1 MTGIFIGA
9 FAGSLIELVEIF
21 AVALIVGRIAGWHN
35 ALLGAGSAM
44 LLTALVS
51 LFVGTGL
58 TRIPV
63 TVVEITAG
71 LTMLLFG
78 QHWLRGI
85 VRYYAGR
92 LPKHQDDDENMAVR
106 LVQGGGRGRVWSA
119 VAIATAFKSSLLESF
134 EIALVVVALAA
145 PSGAWLESLAGALAA
160 LLLLTALALL
170 LRRSLNRV
178 PVKPMKFVAAMM
190 LMGFG
195 TYWLGEGL
203 GLEWWGEGWA
213 LLYFTGLWGVG
224 MALTALLWRKPVAT
238 A

>member
-35 ALLGAGSAM
+35 ALLGAGSAV
-44 LLTALVS
+44 LLTVFVS
-51 LFVGTGL
+51 LLVGTGL

-78 QHWLRGI
+78 QYWLRGI
-85 VRYYAGR
+85 VRYYARR
-92 LPKHQDDDENMAVR
+92 LPKHEDDDERMAAR
-106 LVQGGGRGRVWSA
+106 LVQGGSRGRVWSA

-145 PSGAWLESLAGALAA
+145 PGGAWLESLAGALVA
-160 LLLLTALALL
+160 LLLLTTLALL

-203 GLEWWGEGWA
+203 GLEWWGGSWA
-213 LLYFTGLWGVG
+213 MLYLTGLWGVG
-224 MALTALLWRKPVAT
+224 MAITALLRRKRVVVV
-238 A
+238 

>member
-35 ALLGAGSAM
+35 ALLGAGGAV
-44 LLTALVS
+44 LLTVVVS

-63 TVVEITAG
+63 TYIEITAG
-71 LTMLLFG
+71 LVMLVFG
-78 QHWLRGI
+78 QHWLRSI

-92 LPKHQDDDENMAVR
+92 LSKHHDEDERMAAQ
-106 LVQGGGRGRVWSA
+106 LALGGGGRVWSA

-145 PSGAWLESLAGALAA
+145 PQGRWLESLAGALAA
-160 LLLLTALALL
+160 TLLLATLALL
-170 LRRSLNRV
+170 LRRSLKRV

-203 GLEWWGEGWA
+203 GLEWWGESWA
-213 LLYFTGLWGVG
+213 LLYLTGLWGVG
-224 MALTALLWRKPVAT
+224 MALTALLWRRRVAVV
-238 A
+238 